1 MIVIKN
7 VIFNKSKL
15 YLKVLKQLNS
25 YSVMIIRQVIELIEE
40 EDIIQ
45 NAGSIIEYI
54 ALIDRELIKNIVSP
68 FTLIL
73 KGELLSKTIES

>member
-1 MIVIKN
+1 M
-7 VIFNKSKL
+7 
-15 YLKVLKQLNS
+15 
-25 YSVMIIRQVIELIEE
+25 IEE

-45 NAGSIIEYI
+45 DIRSIIKYI

-73 KGELLSKTIES
+73 RGELLSKVIES